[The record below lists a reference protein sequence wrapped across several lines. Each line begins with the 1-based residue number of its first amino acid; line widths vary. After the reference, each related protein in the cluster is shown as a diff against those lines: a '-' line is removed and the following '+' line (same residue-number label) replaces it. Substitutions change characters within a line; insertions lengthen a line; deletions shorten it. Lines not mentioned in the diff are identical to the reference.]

1 METTPATQIVPTSQP
16 GLEIN
21 FTDFTDPSVGIP
33 DALRTNPPM
42 SPDDPALKFSFEN
55 LSPHLVS
62 HQDSVDLVLAR
73 ELDLY
78 QDEENSLLTRAFEA
92 HPTDSPTDVLWQA
105 SRSLARVGLVLGHDT
120 FIQRNGKLL
129 NDFPRR
135 WSEFTAVL
143 RALNHITGAISH
155 DQTHYSTEVRTLIE
169 AAKRPPPLAPEVLKG
184 FSEIH
189 ENVQSVHRTQAVMQQ
204 EMLAARSANSA
215 QNTAIRDMIQDV
227 IVRMNG
233 MSLSGGLRAP
243 TPALKKPAPEAKAK
257 GKGSEAPHVSWAAI
271 VAAQEQHEADVEEMY
286 ADPPPPSPKV
296 SDRKR
301 PAPVDSRVATPNPGA
316 PKRVRE
322 DVRPAAAPVRGRPG
336 RGRGGAVA
344 RTRGRTAS
352 PSPAPEPACNPL
364 EAQAKRIGGLMATS
378 QAAGLDTETTAM
390 IIRQVML
397 NDPAP
402 PMEVDNPLRQ
412 VEALPTRRDEKL
424 AEAKAISLNAR
435 AKPIADAKKAVICRF
450 PTELDGGGA
459 CFVQESQVI
468 KDAFPKGFA
477 ANGLQSLNRVVDTRL
492 AKDGALT
499 LIFQFPPSE
508 AETRMVPRVLE
519 AWLRSQGAIHPAS
532 AVTADPY
539 LDTVF
544 MQVHNVRVRGSDGAE
559 LPLADIERA
568 IRRGNKWLTDFKLK
582 DPILR
587 TTAKLGD
594 RLVPFSQQPRAQIL
608 SSIKDQAYGVVECSF
623 RDTRSGVVAARI
635 IQKKSLRINSVDCP
649 VHIMSTNPHVPQCQN
664 CFCWGHLAYTCKK
677 VPVCSFC
684 GRCGHKIEDH
694 NVMASCCSATN
705 TKDKALPPAEF
716 CDATTS
722 CGPRCHNCGEPH
734 AATARICDFFKKRTN
749 SGWHGENRSAYDKGF
764 DPKAKKVRG
773 SKPDDPIIIE
783 LNEEMSAGEGGMRD
797 TPVPSDR
804 EGSSTPVPSIRM
816 HE

>member
-16 GLEIN
+16 GIKSQ

-33 DALRTNPPM
+33 DALCQNPPM

-78 QDEENSLLTRAFEA
+78 SDKDNSLLTCSFEA
-92 HPTDSPTDVLWQA
+92 HNSDSPTDVLWQA
-105 SRSLARVGLVLGHDT
+105 SQSLARVGLVLGHDT
-120 FIQRNGKLL
+120 FIQRNGKLH

-135 WSEFTAVL
+135 WGEFIAVL
-143 RALNHITGAISH
+143 RALNHVTSAILH
-155 DQTHYSTEVRTLIE
+155 DQAHYSTEVRTLLE

-184 FSEIH
+184 LAEIH
-189 ENVQSVHRTQAVMQQ
+189 ENVQSVHRTQAVMHQDA
-204 EMLAARSANSA
+204 LASRSANSA
-215 QNTAIRDMIQDV
+215 QNTAIRDLIQDV

-233 MSLSGGLRAP
+233 MSLSGGPRAP
-243 TPALKKPAPEAKAK
+243 TPALKRPAPEAKAK
-257 GKGSEAPHVSWAAI
+257 GKGLEAPHISWAAI
-271 VAAQEQHEADVEEMY
+271 VAAQEQHEEDVEEMY
-286 ADPPPPSPKV
+286 ADSPPPSPKV
-296 SDRKR
+296 LDRKR

-322 DVRPAAAPVRGRPG
+322 DIRPVAAPVRGRPG
-336 RGRGGAVA
+336 CGRGGVVV
-344 RTRGRTAS
+344 RTRGHTAS
-352 PSPAPEPACNPL
+352 PSPAPEPARNPI
-364 EAQAKRIGGLMATS
+364 EAQAKMIGNLMVTS

-390 IIRQVML
+390 L

-402 PMEVDNPLRQ
+402 RMEVDTPTARQ
-412 VEALPTRRDEKL
+412 VEAFPTRRNEKL

-435 AKPIADAKKAVICRF
+435 AKPIADAKKVVICRF

-459 CFVQESQVI
+459 CFVKESQVI

-477 ANGLQSLNRVVDTRL
+477 ANGLQSLNRVVDTRH

-519 AWLRSQGAIHPAS
+519 AWLRSQGVIHPAS
-532 AVTADPY
+532 TVTADLY

-544 MQVHNVRVRGSDGAE
+544 MQVHNVRVQGSDGAE

-568 IRRGNKWLTDFKLK
+568 IRRGNKWLTDFELK
-582 DPILR
+582 DPILK

-594 RLVPFSQQPRAQIL
+594 RLMPFSQQLRAWIL
-608 SSIKDQAYGVVECSF
+608 SSIKDEAYGVVECSF

-635 IQKKSLRINSVDCP
+635 IQKKSLRINLVDCP

-664 CFCWGHLAYTCKK
+664 CFCWGHLAYACKK

-684 GRCGHKIEDH
+684 GRRGHKIEDH
-694 NVMASCCSATN
+694 NVMASCCSAATN
-705 TKDKALPPAEF
+705 TKDKALPPLEF

-722 CGPRCHNCGEPH
+722 CRPRCHNCGEPH

-749 SGWHGENRSAYDKGF
+749 SG
-764 DPKAKKVRG
+764 
-773 SKPDDPIIIE
+773 
-783 LNEEMSAGEGGMRD
+783 
-797 TPVPSDR
+797 
-804 EGSSTPVPSIRM
+804 
-816 HE
+816 